1 MNCSGPNRPL
11 RSLHSAKRRE
21 ACVDEACTRNT
32 TVDRLA
38 DRRGRR
44 YKAYWSSRDVD
55 DIAQL
60 EWSPEAIAAGQAI
73 APFHYPLEPGLHAAR
88 SREFDGLH
96 GFLADSLPDAWGML
110 LLCRRLAKLGHKWED
125 LNAVDRLALV
135 GRRGRGALVF
145 QPETLD
151 EADRSF
157 IDLDQLAAESRHVM
171 LGEEGGLD
179 ALLATLG
186 GGSGGARPKVHLSFD
201 DKGTP
206 AASGQNQEEWIVKFP
221 ALNDPSDIGPIEEAY
236 AQMARAAGIVMA
248 ETRLIPSSKGL
259 GHFATRRFDRPAPG
273 ERVHMVSLGGAVEAS
288 PHTPSLDYD
297 GFLRATLSITRDMRD
312 VEQAFRRMVFNVLAH
327 NRDDH
332 VRQHAYLMDDK
343 GEWRLAPAFDLTFS
357 HGPGGEH
364 YMAVMGLGREITRA
378 HVEALG
384 VRHGIAAKRITLI
397 VDEVS
402 AAVANWAMVAQ
413 AVGVAGSLHPVRN
426 ALEAI
431 DASFC

>member
-1 MNCSGPNRPL
+1 MKLAPGTPLSIGLLTGEDAAVRPIG
-11 RSLHSAKRRE
+11 
-21 ACVDEACTRNT
+21 
-32 TVDRLA
+32 RLA
-38 DRRGRR
+38 MAGG
-44 YKAYWSSRDVD
+44 V
-55 DIAQL
+55 AQL
-60 EWSPEAIAAGQAI
+60 EWTPEAIAAGQGI

-96 GFLADSLPDAWGML
+96 GFLADSLPDAWGTL
-110 LLCRRLAKLGHKWED
+110 LLRRRLAKLGHKWED
-125 LNAVDRLALV
+125 LNAIDRLALV

-151 EADRSF
+151 EADRSA
-157 IDLDQLAAESRHVM
+157 IDLDQLAEESRHVM

-206 AASGQNQEEWIVKFP
+206 AASGQRQEEWIVKFP
-221 ALNDPSDIGPIEEAY
+221 ALNDPSDIGPVEEAY
-236 AQMARAAGIVMA
+236 AQMARAAGIAMA
-248 ETRLIPSSKGL
+248 ETRLIPSRKVP

-273 ERVHMVSLGGAVEAS
+273 KRVHMVSLGGAVEAS
-288 PHTPSLDYD
+288 PHMPSLDYD

-343 GEWRLAPAFDLTFS
+343 GAWRLAPAFDLTFS

-364 YMAVMGLGREITRA
+364 YMAVMGEGRDITRA

-384 VRHGIAAKRITLI
+384 ARHGIAAKRIKLI
-397 VDEVS
+397 VDEVR
-402 AAVANWAMVAQ
+402 AAVANWAMFAADCHV
-413 AVGVAGSLHPVRN
+413 
-426 ALEAI
+426 
-431 DASFC
+431 DASQTGIASALAGLSENFA

>member
-1 MNCSGPNRPL
+1 MKLAPGTPLSIGLLTGEDAAVRPIG
-11 RSLHSAKRRE
+11 
-21 ACVDEACTRNT
+21 
-32 TVDRLA
+32 RLA
-38 DRRGRR
+38 MGGG
-44 YKAYWSSRDVD
+44 
-55 DIAQL
+55 IAQL
-60 EWSPEAIAAGQAI
+60 EWSPEAIAAGQGI
-73 APFHYPLEPGLHAAR
+73 APFHYRLEPGLHAAR

-96 GFLADSLPDAWGML
+96 GFLADSLPDAWGTL
-110 LLCRRLAKLGHKWED
+110 LLRRRLAKLGRKWED
-125 LNAVDRLALV
+125 LNAIDRLALV

-151 EADRSF
+151 QADCGA
-157 IDLDQLAAESRHVM
+157 IDLDQLAEESRHVM

-206 AASGQNQEEWIVKFP
+206 AASGQKPEEWIVKFP

-236 AQMARAAGIVMA
+236 AQMARTAGIAMA
-248 ETRLIPSSKGL
+248 ETRLIPSRKVP

-273 ERVHMVSLGGAVEAS
+273 KRVHMVSLGGAVEAS
-288 PHTPSLDYD
+288 PHMPSLDYD

-343 GEWRLAPAFDLTFS
+343 GAWRLAPAFDLTFS

-364 YMAVMGLGREITRA
+364 YMAVMGEGRDITCA

-384 VRHGIAAKRITLI
+384 ARHGIAAKRITLI
-397 VDEVS
+397 IEEVR
-402 AAVANWAMVAQ
+402 AAVAGWARFAQ
-413 AVGVAGSLHPVRN
+413 DVGVTGPLQPVCN
-426 ALEAI
+426 ALEAV
-431 DASFC
+431 DQSFG